1 MRLPHD
7 ADGGRDTEK
16 LRYRVWVDVTE
27 IKNSNRTALGLDV
40 DYHTRRKD
48 QLSHSEF
55 IGVVVERW
63 KCMAIST
70 CGRENEDVSR
80 HGVR

>member
-16 LRYRVWVDVTE
+16 LRYRVSVDVTE

-40 DYHTRRKD
+40 DYHTQWRKD

-63 KCMAIST
+63 KCIAYST
-70 CGRENEDVSR
+70 CERENED
-80 HGVR
+80 GVR